1 MKKILS
7 ILLSLLMVF
16 SVIPMALA
24 SADGDVVYQTIVDMS
39 DYDGATLSEYA
50 SPWFTEGLTRSYNI
64 DKKTGYS
71 YDAELDAMRIT
82 RGAWDPCG
90 LYYFDKEN
98 LPLAFSDSLG
108 FRVWLKG
115 DEASGADV
123 TANNNFVFAVDTVDE
138 TGAHVTY
145 GAFWY
150 DGPSYKVVVPAEGAW
165 VEFRWADLVKNWRVV
180 GSNGMNANRPNFSG
194 AGAIVDYTTFMSKV
208 DGFAVGFKK
217 TGSGKIYYIGDM
229 QLIKPAVNVT
239 FDGTV
244 VKGYTGQKIEV
255 PAPTTDGVI
264 GYTDGK
270 NLYSAG
276 DEYTITG
283 ETTLTNITTVVDADS
298 DHDFVF
304 DTADKTYTGSEICPA
319 VSSATLEEGVDYTV
333 DYENNVKAGTGKIYV
348 RGTGSCYIDLS
359 AEFTIVP
366 KTFETTDFTLEDGLV
381 YTGTALTPKVSSN
394 VFSADDYT
402 VVYHNNVNASENAY
416 AIVEA
421 THKNGYG
428 SVQIPFSIAQ
438 KEISDD
444 MFTIDL
450 DNKVFTDMEICPEVT
465 SETLGFSTDYTV
477 GYSNNINVGTANIF
491 IEGIGNYCGRIDKT
505 FSITQKEI
513 TADMF
518 TVNTDAKVYTA
529 NEITTDIAST
539 LTENDYEVAYTNNVD
554 TGVAT
559 VTITGIGNYAG
570 TLTYEFVILQKEAL
584 PEDFTID
591 LDAKDYTGK
600 EICPSVTSDVL
611 QDKDYVVYYKNNVNA
626 GTATITVVGLGN
638 LKSEFTKEFTI
649 NKKTLTA
656 DDFEI
661 DLSDKEYE
669 NKEICPEVTSIY
681 EEGVD
686 YTVSY
691 ENNKNVGTA
700 TIKVEAIGNNCEGSI
715 EYTFNI
721 NKKVIEA
728 EDFKLEFEK
737 ATFTGE
743 ALEPAVFSEFDIA
756 DYEFV
761 YIDNVNAG
769 TAKVVVTGKNN
780 LDGEITLEYTIE
792 PKAIA
797 NDQFALEY
805 ESVTYTGSELK
816 PAVIAELEENS
827 DFTVEYKDNVNTG
840 TATVTVTGIGNYQ
853 GVEEYTFFIGRK
865 SIEESWFAVDTALKV
880 FVNGEIKPEVT
891 TSVIGAED
899 YSVEYV
905 NNTNVG
911 IATINIFGVGNYDGQ
926 VSYEFTIAPYTIT
939 PENFTMSE
947 VNTFVFDG
955 VEKIYEYT
963 TDLGK
968 DVDYTVEYINNINAG
983 TATVVF
989 KGIGNYD
996 GEVRVDYTI
1005 APQTITEDLF
1015 YIVVKSAA
1023 YTGKAITQKVVSGI
1037 ELNKDYT
1044 VKYVNNT
1051 RVGTA
1056 KLVITGVGN
1065 YTGKIEKS
1073 FKITKPKNTLKV
1085 KGLKVAKAKAKQMKV
1100 TWKKNT
1106 KTNGYVIQYSLKKNF
1121 KGKKTVYVTKQK
1133 TVKKLITKLKSGKK
1147 YYVRI
1152 AAYKTYKK
1160 TGSNKTFKVIGKYTK
1175 AKTVTVK

>member
-1 MKKILS
+1 MKRI
-7 ILLSLLMVF
+7 LSLLLSALLVL
-16 SVIPMALA
+16 SIVPMTVLA
-24 SADGDVVYQTIVDMS
+24 NDTDVVYQTIVDMS
-39 DYDGATLSEYA
+39 DYDGVTLKEYA

-64 DKKTGYS
+64 GKTSAS
-71 YDAELDAMRIT
+71 YDAETDSMKIT

-108 FRVWLKG
+108 FRVWIKG

-150 DGPSYKVVVPAEGAW
+150 DGPTYKVVVPAEGAW

-217 TGSGKIYYIGDM
+217 TGSGKIYYVGDM
-229 QLIKPAVNVT
+229 QLIKPAVSVT

-244 VKGYTGQKIEV
+244 VKGYTGERIEV

-264 GYTDGK
+264 AYTDGK
-270 NLYSAG
+270 NIYYPG
-276 DEYTITG
+276 DEYTIPG

-319 VSSATLEEGVDYTV
+319 VSSATLTEGVDYTV
-333 DYENNVKAGTGKIYV
+333 EYENNVKAGTGKIYV

-366 KTFETTDFTLEDGLV
+366 KTLETTDFTLEDGLV

-529 NEITTDIAST
+529 KEITTDIAST

-570 TLTYEFVILQKEAL
+570 TLTYEFVILQKETL

-661 DLSDKEYE
+661 DLSDAEYE
-669 NKEICPEVTSIY
+669 NEEICPEIISTLTQ
-681 EEGVD
+681 GVD
-686 YTVSY
+686 YTVVYSD
-691 ENNKNVGTA
+691 NLNVGTA
-700 TIKVEAIGNNCEGSI
+700 KITITACGDNCQGEVELEFAIVQRELKADDFTLAETEYVFDNCE
-715 EYTFNI
+715 YT
-721 NKKVIEA
+721 
-728 EDFKLEFEK
+728 
-737 ATFTGE
+737 
-743 ALEPAVFSEFDIA
+743 PAVSSALKDS
-756 DYEFV
+756 DYTVV
-761 YIDNVNAG
+761 YSDNKNAG
-769 TAKVVVTGKNN
+769 TATVTITGKDNCK
-780 LDGEITLEYTIE
+780 GEAQLTFTIT
-792 PKAIA
+792 PKEISA
-797 NDQFALEY
+797 DWFALKE
-805 ESVTYTGSELK
+805 ESVTYTGADIEVEVVSELVK
-816 PAVIAELEENS
+816 DA
-827 DFTVEYKDNVNTG
+827 DFTVAYKDNKNTG

-853 GVEEYTFFIGRK
+853 GSQQYTFFIGRK
-865 SIEESWFAVDTALKV
+865 SVEESMFSVDTTSKV
-880 FVNGEIKPEVT
+880 FVNGEIKPEI
-891 TSVIGAED
+891 TSELVLGTD
-899 YSVEYV
+899 YSVLYT

-911 IATINIFGVGNYDGQ
+911 TAEIIITGLGNYDGQ
-926 VSYEFTIAPYTIT
+926 VAYAFEIT
-939 PENFTMSE
+939 PDTLLPIMFSVDATVSYIY
-947 VNTFVFDG
+947 DG
-955 VEKIYEYT
+955 TAKELPHVSLLIP
-963 TDLGK
+963 
-968 DVDYTVEYINNINAG
+968 DVDYTVAYENNVNAG

-989 KGIGNYD
+989 TGIGNYS

-1005 APQTITEDLF
+1005 APATIS
-1015 YIVVKSAA
+1015 KSNFKVSTAKM
-1023 YTGKAITQKVVSGI
+1023 YYSGKALKKTIKSTLPLLTSD
-1037 ELNKDYT
+1037 NYT
-1044 VKYVNNT
+1044 VAYKNNT

-1056 KLVITGVGN
+1056 TITITGKANFTGTVK
-1065 YTGKIEKS
+1065 YT
-1073 FKITKPKNTLKV
+1073 FKIVKPTVKRTAKITLAGGAKKITVKYKKV
-1085 KGLKVAKAKAKQMKV
+1085 SKAD
-1100 TWKKNT
+1100 
-1106 KTNGYVIQYSLKKNF
+1106 GYVIQYSLKKNF
-1121 KGKKTVYVTKQK
+1121 KGKKTVYVS
-1133 TVKKLITKLKSGKK
+1133 KKYAKKVLKKLKSGKK
-1147 YYVRI
+1147 YYVRV
-1152 AAYKTYKK
+1152 AAYRKYKK
-1160 TGSNKTFKVIGKYTK
+1160 TGSSKTYKAIGKFRTK
-1175 AKTVTVK
+1175 SVKVK